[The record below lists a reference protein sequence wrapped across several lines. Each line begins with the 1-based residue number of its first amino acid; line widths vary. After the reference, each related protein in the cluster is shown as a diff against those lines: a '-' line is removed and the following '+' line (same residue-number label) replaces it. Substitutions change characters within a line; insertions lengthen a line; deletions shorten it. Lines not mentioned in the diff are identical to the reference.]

1 MRLSSCSKASLTAF
15 LITAGIG
22 AAGAQ
27 SFSGFHA
34 ASVLPSR
41 TVTLEPGQQVVV
53 PVAVQIR
60 SGFHVN
66 SDRPADVYLIPTKL
80 TWDNEVLELQDIE
93 YPPAELVEY
102 KHSDKPLSVYSG
114 KFVIRSSFGVPAQI
128 PDDLTE
134 LTGKLRYQACNDKA
148 CFPPKSLRVRIP
160 VAGR

>member
-34 ASVLPSR
+34 ASVLPSS
-41 TVTLEPGQQVVV
+41 TVTLEPGGQVVV
-53 PVAVQIR
+53 PVAVRIR

-66 SDRPADVYLIPTKL
+66 SDKPADVYLIPTQL

-128 PDDLTE
+128 PDHLTE

-148 CFPPKSLRVRIP
+148 CFPPKTLPIRIP